1 MLRLMLPG
9 LRIRLL
15 ASQDPPVISAAFG
28 ALGWIKSPPQSQY
41 ERYLSEQA
49 AGERVV
55 LVATV
60 EDALAG
66 YLTITWQSP
75 YEPFRSEGIPEVTD
89 LNVLPE
95 LRRQGVASALMDE
108 AEARVVPVSP
118 VIGIGVGMDADY
130 GPAQRMYVVRG
141 YIPDGRGLTSDRR
154 HLQWGE
160 TVRVDD
166 DLVLFLARRL
176 VH

>member
-1 MLRLMLPG
+1 MLPS

-15 ASQDPPVISAAFG
+15 GPQDPPVIAAAFG
-28 ALGWIKSPPQSQY
+28 ALGWVKSPPQSRY

-55 LVATV
+55 LVDTAK
-60 EDALAG
+60 DALAG
-66 YLTITWQSP
+66 YLTIKWQSP
-75 YEPFRSEGIPEVTD
+75 YEPFSNEGIPEVMD

-95 LRRQGVASALMDE
+95 LRCQGVASALMDE

-118 VIGIGVGMDADY
+118 VIGIGVGMDPDD

-141 YIPDGRGLTSDRR
+141 YIPDARGLTSDRR

-166 DLVLFLARRL
+166 DLVLFLTKRL